1 MTEDGGHG
9 ADGATVDSVAGQ
21 LASRLGAVG
30 ESAGEVMR
38 RDVRTAAGGAESIA
52 LLVQA
57 DTDGADRLT
66 AQLPELPGRT
76 AGDADTGPAPE
87 ASAGPHRNPSDRL
100 PAGDDMPGPPRT
112 AGPDVSA
119 GTSQAGTPDARPSP
133 GDAGAQEREP
143 ATPGPRPAVVPG
155 SERAG
160 TTPTGPVGTE
170 SAPGPETPGAAAA
183 AADPARQPGIA
194 PADRGEGP
202 PSAAPSQTPWTP
214 GHSGGSPEPDR
225 NEAAGTTPWNP
236 GAHHPMPHMPGIPG
250 GLPSLPTPQER
261 PPRGNPP
268 WSRGRG
274 GGTAFPRTRPEG
286 HVPGRVD

>member
-1 MTEDGGHG
+1 MTEDGGLG

-57 DTDGADRLT
+57 DTDGADRLA
-66 AQLPELPGRT
+66 AQLPELLGR
-76 AGDADTGPAPE
+76 ASGDADIGPAPE
-87 ASAGPHRNPSDRL
+87 ASAGPQRNPSDRL
-100 PAGDDMPGPPRT
+100 PAGDDMSVPPRP
-112 AGPDVSA
+112 AGPDVSS
-119 GTSQAGTPDARPSP
+119 GTSQVGTPDARPP
-133 GDAGAQEREP
+133 AGDAGAHEREA
-143 ATPGPRPAVVPG
+143 ATLGPGPAVVPG

-160 TTPTGPVGTE
+160 TTAAGTVGAE
-170 SAPGPETPGAAAA
+170 SAPEPETPVEAAA
-183 AADPARQPGIA
+183 AADPARQPGVP

-214 GHSGGSPEPDR
+214 GHSGSSPETGR

-236 GAHHPMPHMPGIPG
+236 GTHPAMPHMPGIPG

-274 GGTAFPRTRPEG
+274 GGTVFPRPRPEG